1 MFKIIFRKIGRTLG
15 LPSRV
20 VRKYQDINPE
30 DIFLDSTNLPGFE
43 EYALEGRIER
53 PISHKT
59 FSFLKIFLGVLMLL
73 LVGRLW
79 SLSIKDGAIYA
90 EISENNRLE
99 QTIIFANRGAILDR
113 NGVELAANKI
123 KEESSSLGKKTQ
135 DFAGRQY
142 APISGLA
149 HIVGYVKYP
158 LMDNDGVY
166 YEINYSAK
174 DGVELAYD
182 EVLKGSNGSKLV
194 ETDVMGA
201 VTSESVV
208 VQPEDGETVTLS
220 IDSMLTQKLY
230 NTIEEF
236 AKRGGFIGGAAV
248 LMDVETGE
256 VLSLTSYP
264 EYDQNE
270 LTRGISQENFSR
282 LLRDPATPFLNRA
295 VGGLYTPGSIVKPV
309 VALAALKEGVISPEK
324 SILSTGS
331 ITVPNPYDS
340 DKPSIFKDWRAHGYT
355 DMRKALAVSSDTYF
369 YSIGGGYG
377 DQKGLGITLLDKYFE
392 QFGFRDKTGI
402 ELLGE
407 VSGIIPTPEWKAEK
421 FNGEPWRLGD
431 TYITSIG
438 QYGTQI
444 TPITAVRFIA
454 AIANKGTFLKPSLL
468 LGGVSDKVAKQVE
481 FKEEDWRVVQEGMRA
496 AVNSGGTSAGL
507 NVPYVEVA
515 AKTGTAEVGANK
527 AYINSWSVGFFPYRN
542 PRYAWALIMEKG
554 PANNPIGATA
564 VMRQVFD
571 WMSVNAPE
579 YFK

>member
-1 MFKIIFRKIGRTLG
+1 MFKITFRKIGRALG
-15 LPSRV
+15 LYSSRV
-20 VRKYQDINPE
+20 VRKYEDINPE
-30 DIFLDSTNLPGFE
+30 DVFLDSTNLPGFKD
-43 EYALEGRIER
+43 YTLEGRIER
-53 PISHKT
+53 PIGSVT
-59 FSFLKIFLGVLMLL
+59 FIGIKVVLGIIVLL
-73 LVGRLW
+73 LIGRLW
-79 SLSIKDGAIYA
+79 SLSVLSGSTYA
-90 EISENNRLE
+90 EISEQNRLDK
-99 QTIIFANRGAILDR
+99 TLIFADRGVILDR
-113 NGVELAANKI
+113 NGLELATNALRA
-123 KEESSSLGKKTQ
+123 EE
-135 DFAGRQY
+135 DFASRHY
-142 APISGLA
+142 APYQGLA
-149 HIVGYVKYP
+149 HLVGYIKYP
-158 LMDNDGVY
+158 LKDKSGFY
-166 YEINYSAK
+166 YEDFQAK

-182 EVLKGSNGSKLV
+182 SILRGEPGAKLI
-194 ETDVMGA
+194 ETDVSG
-201 VTSESVV
+201 TIISDSVV
-208 VQPEDGETVTLS
+208 ENPTNGETITLS
-220 IDSMLTQKLY
+220 ADALITQELY
-230 NTIEEF
+230 KAIETR
-236 AKRGGFIGGAAV
+236 AKASGFVGGAGV
-248 LMDVETGE
+248 IMDVHTGE
-256 VLSLTSYP
+256 ILALTSFP
-264 EYDQNE
+264 EYDQNT
-270 LTRGISQENFSR
+270 LTSGIDQKTFTSLIN
-282 LLRDPATPFLNRA
+282 DPGKPFLNRA
-295 VGGLYTPGSIVKPV
+295 IGGLYTPGSIVKPI
-309 VALAALKEGVISPEK
+309 VALGALNEKLISPEK
-324 SILSTGS
+324 EILSTGS
-331 ITVPNPYDS
+331 ISVPNPYDPS
-340 DKPSIFKDWRAHGYT
+340 KPSVFGDWKAHGWT
-355 DMRKALAVSSDTYF
+355 SMRKALAVSSDTYF